1 MAGNLVISQINGGQ
15 IGFRN
20 ILINGYVNTTYEIN
34 QRTKQFTSA
43 SNGDYFADR
52 WKRVNSN
59 NMTQIIEEG
68 SYNPSTDY
76 CLSGSGLTTQVIT
89 SPGSGNWT
97 LPNISRTASFI
108 QLEAGDRESDF
119 EWKPIGI
126 EYSLCQR
133 YYQKSYSIPSPP
145 GNNESDGSLIAMS
158 NSSGT
163 FTANVTFNTLMRRGP
178 TITLYTVLGATS
190 TFSVGATVGVRGF
203 YVSKVGGI
211 SGTERFH
218 FVADAEL

>member
-1 MAGNLVISQINGGQ
+1 MSGNLRISQINGGQ

-34 QRTKQFTSA
+34 QRTKQFTST

-52 WKRVNSN
+52 WKRVNSS
-59 NMTQIIEEG
+59 NMTQIIEGG

-89 SPGSGNWT
+89 SPSSGNWT

-133 YYQKSYSIPSPP
+133 YYQKSYSVGSPP
-145 GNNESDGSLIAMS
+145 GNVDSTGSVIAMS
-158 NSSGT
+158 NSFGT
-163 FTANVTFNTLMRRGP
+163 FTANVTFNTLMRTGP
-178 TITLYTVLGATS
+178 TITLYDINGGTPTFTVGSTVGARGFFVSKIAATS
-190 TFSVGATVGVRGF
+190 S
-203 YVSKVGGI
+203 
-211 SGTERFH
+211 TERFH